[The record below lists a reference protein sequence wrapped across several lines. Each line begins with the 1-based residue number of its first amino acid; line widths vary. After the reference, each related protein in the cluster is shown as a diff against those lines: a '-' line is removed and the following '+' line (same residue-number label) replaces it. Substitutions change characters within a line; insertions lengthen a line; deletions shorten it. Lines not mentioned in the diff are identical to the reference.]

1 MSRFKD
7 EKPQLS
13 GISCVFHVTKRWTM
27 GYVPLMPEC
36 PDDENSLRRNLEKAR
51 HTTTSA
57 KKSLLNLRGIR
68 GVATEAA
75 FLATHVAMY
84 PFGLVE
90 DKYRHAEH
98 HHTLNNLPP
107 VQRGLIIGD
116 VEAAGTPIILIHGVI
131 DNHTVFAF
139 LRRALNR
146 RGFGRVITLNYSPL
160 TDDIPRV
167 ARRLKSLVEKVRRET
182 GYERVHVI
190 GHSMGGVIARYYVQ
204 QLGGDKRVH
213 TLVTLGSPHSGTM
226 PAYLVPHSVARQMR
240 PDSPVVQELDA
251 PCPGCRTRMVA
262 FWSDLDQMI
271 IPKRNAR
278 IVHPDLNARNVFVRG
293 VGHMSFPVDGRV
305 VHEICTTLAQLD
317 PDGSTVVRGTTSIGS
332 STGKVSQDVERPTSG
347 RSVISK

>member
-1 MSRFKD
+1 
-7 EKPQLS
+7 
-13 GISCVFHVTKRWTM
+13 
-27 GYVPLMPEC
+27 
-36 PDDENSLRRNLEKAR
+36 
-51 HTTTSA
+51 
-57 KKSLLNLRGIR
+57 
-68 GVATEAA
+68 
-75 FLATHVAMY
+75 MY

-98 HHTLNNLPP
+98 RHNLDGLPP

-116 VEAAGTPIILIHGVI
+116 VEAAGTPIILIHGII

-160 TDDIPRV
+160 SDDIPRV

-190 GHSMGGVIARYYVQ
+190 GHSMGGVVARYYVQ
-204 QLGGDKRVH
+204 CLGGDQRVH
-213 TLVTLGSPHSGTM
+213 TLVTLGSPHSGTL
-226 PAYLVPHSVARQMR
+226 PAYLVPHSVVKQMR
-240 PDSPVVQELDA
+240 PDSPIVQELDA
-251 PCPGCRTRMVA
+251 PSAGCRTRMVA
-262 FWSDLDQMI
+262 IWSDLDQMI

-317 PDGSTVVRGTTSIGS
+317 VDGSTLVRGTTSIGS
-332 STGKVSQDVERPTSG
+332 STGKVSPEPVRVTRPRPAAT
-347 RSVISK
+347 R

>member
-1 MSRFKD
+1 
-7 EKPQLS
+7 
-13 GISCVFHVTKRWTM
+13 
-27 GYVPLMPEC
+27 MPESS
-36 PDDENSLRRNLEKAR
+36 PEDSSTSFRTTINRARAATQKAKD
-51 HTTTSA
+51 A
-57 KKSLLNLRGIR
+57 LLNPAGMR
-68 GVATEAA
+68 GVAIEAA
-75 FLATHVAMY
+75 WLTTHVAMY

-90 DKYRHAEH
+90 DKYRHAEQ
-98 HHTLNNLPP
+98 HHTLEGLPP

-116 VEAAGTPIILIHGVI
+116 VEAAGTPIILIHGII

-160 TDDIPRV
+160 SDDIPRV

-190 GHSMGGVIARYYVQ
+190 GHSMGGVVARYYVQ
-204 QLGGDKRVH
+204 CLGGDQRVH

-226 PAYLVPHSVARQMR
+226 PAYLVPHSVVKQMR

-251 PCPGCRTRMVA
+251 PAPNCRTRMVA
-262 FWSDLDQMI
+262 IWSDLDQMI

-278 IVHPDLNARNVFVRG
+278 IVHPDLNARNVFFRG

-317 PDGSTVVRGTTSIGS
+317 PDGSTLVRGTTSIGS
-332 STGKVSQDVERPTSG
+332 STGRVAESAPRQRRPQTTATSAAE
-347 RSVISK
+347 